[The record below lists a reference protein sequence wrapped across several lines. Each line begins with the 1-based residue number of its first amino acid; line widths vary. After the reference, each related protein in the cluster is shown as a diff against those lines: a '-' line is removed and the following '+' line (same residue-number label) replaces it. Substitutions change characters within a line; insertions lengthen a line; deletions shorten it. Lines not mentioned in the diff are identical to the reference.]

1 MSFRN
6 NISRTVEALINKE
19 ELEKAEELLD
29 VSLEKMPVDGFL
41 HYGMLL
47 GYPDAY
53 YKLKK
58 TDKARKVS
66 LDLIRKFEQNLEYY
80 SQFEEVSLGAVFD
93 NIENNL
99 LMYDQIVKTTVRYDT
114 DEFGD
119 SIKDRYIKQL
129 ELFSSL
135 LEE

>member
-1 MSFRN
+1 MS
-6 NISRTVEALINKE
+6 ISV
-19 ELEKAEELLD
+19 
-29 VSLEKMPVDGFL
+29 
-41 HYGMLL
+41 
-47 GYPDAY
+47 
-53 YKLKK
+53 
-58 TDKARKVS
+58 
-66 LDLIRKFEQNLEYY
+66 
-80 SQFEEVSLGAVFD
+80 VFD